1 MSYLIFVQNHFNF
14 DKRAFHI
21 HLCYNADSILI
32 ILFKFYGLLSWTIIY
47 LIIELLLFKERY
59 FQSYIRQFKY
69 LLGLT
74 RKA

>member
-32 ILFKFYGLLSWTIIY
+32 ILFKILWFALLDNNLLDYRTLAVQGTLFSIIY
-47 LIIELLLFKERY
+47 
-59 FQSYIRQFKY
+59 
-69 LLGLT
+69 
-74 RKA
+74 